1 MLTPSQWSGAGTL
14 GDRTKFDP
22 TNTTTGARFPN
33 SQSQTDTFMSS
44 LEDYRNTVHLPSKP
58 AVAAG
63 PRFTNRM
70 SVPVAVEEE
79 EEWELKEM
87 DKSATASIATTGG
100 SELQRQQEE
109 EMGSRVALNQVNGL
123 DIHGRAI

>member
-1 MLTPSQWSGAGTL
+1 
-14 GDRTKFDP
+14 
-22 TNTTTGARFPN
+22 
-33 SQSQTDTFMSS
+33 MSS
-44 LEDYRNTVHLPSKP
+44 LEDYRNTVHLPPK
-58 AVAAG
+58 AATG

-87 DKSATASIATTGG
+87 DKQPGSGTSGG
-100 SELQRQQEE
+100 GEMQRQQEE

-123 DIHGRAI
+123 DIHRRAM